1 MKIIENKMA
10 KLETKSFVRSKTI
23 MGAVVMLAGFLV
35 QQYGLPVT
43 DSEVSAFASIL
54 LELAGLALT
63 IYGRIKARQP
73 ISL

>member
-1 MKIIENKMA
+1 MA
-10 KLETKSFVRSKTI
+10 KLEAKSFVQSKTI

-35 QQYGLPVT
+35 KQYGLPIT
-43 DSEVSAFASIL
+43 DVEVSDLVSVL
-54 LELAGLALT
+54 VELAGLALT